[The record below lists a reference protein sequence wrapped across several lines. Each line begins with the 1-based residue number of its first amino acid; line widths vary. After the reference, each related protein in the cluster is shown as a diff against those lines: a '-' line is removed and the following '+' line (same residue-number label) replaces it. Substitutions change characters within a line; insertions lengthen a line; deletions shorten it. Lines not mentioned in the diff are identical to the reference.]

1 MHGRILS
8 LPFSATPTSLYIIH
22 YKNPTLDEDMTRTHG
37 FRRNI
42 AQWWHQRMGGTLFK
56 SCSRL
61 YKQHVATC
69 FFVVF
74 FFCKVADHSC
84 SQDWQCPGKASHT
97 PHPYRMILLHSR
109 GAQPFLFQWP
119 WFRDKTYMPSAIEKN
134 QCLGQICTHRCNR
147 SLHFDV
153 SSQRKGSG
161 LQQRHCQGQGSS
173 SY

>member
-1 MHGRILS
+1 MSVFGSQECDSYKRLKKREGSLGAKEKCPGMHGRILS

-74 FFCKVADHSC
+74 FLQGGRPFLLPRLAMSR
-84 SQDWQCPGKASHT
+84 QGL
-97 PHPYRMILLHSR
+97 PHPAPIPDDLVTLKRGPALSFSMALVQRQDIHAIRNQKEPMSWTDLHT
-109 GAQPFLFQWP
+109 Q
-119 WFRDKTYMPSAIEKN
+119 
-134 QCLGQICTHRCNR
+134 
-147 SLHFDV
+147 V
-153 SSQRKGSG
+153 
-161 LQQRHCQGQGSS
+161 
-173 SY
+173 